1 MSLPKGFVKINGT
14 IRTAT
19 IWGITQEGAYI
30 VDGKVEMGP
39 MLATSIEFPYGRSDD
54 FNYETQLGRWTPVFI
69 PLKDVVSLNWECI
82 GFLERA
88 YGITKDWLREKGI
101 KLYADGY
108 GADIKQADIDAPS
121 TEMEEER
128 RTRFSRISPG
138 VGDRKGDV

>member
-1 MSLPKGFVKINGT
+1 MSWPKGFVKINGT
-14 IRTAT
+14 TRTAT
-19 IWGITQEGAYI
+19 IWGFKHCGYYF
-30 VDGKVEMGP
+30 VDGKVTEGP
-39 MLATSIEFPYGRSDD
+39 ILATEIHFPYGRSEHVD
-54 FNYETQLGRWTPVFI
+54 YETTLSYTPVFV

-108 GADIKQADIDAPS
+108 GADVKQADIDAPS
-121 TEMEEER
+121 TETEEER